1 MAELGGESCAGRTGV
16 SHTAK
21 GALRHSTFGWRHG
34 RGDHGSLKNMGEDF
48 PVNSFLK
55 PSWSK
60 PAKILLASDVP
71 ADEKTFAIA
80 LAQSAEFGAELII
93 FHAIDT
99 VAVAS
104 SDTPALRDSD
114 CASAARAKKHCLES
128 LGQPARGIGIRCKIV
143 IRSGM
148 AADQILTFL
157 REHKIDRVVMGAHSP
172 GPIGKLPVGSVAEA
186 VIRNADVPV
195 CIVGPDV
202 VASTYRDS
210 ENRNIL
216 CDVST
221 EEGRRVVASFGA
233 ELAAEQ
239 HAMLI
244 LQDIIRPQEKDSILA
259 DRTIG
264 QIEAELPSLVPVEL
278 KDNINVRTKVALGDP
293 TEELPYGGRTQN
305 ASFIVLGARGAS
317 HFAAITRAGI
327 VYKVLA
333 IAHCP
338 VITLSPVLLNAYE
351 TKKERFRSSEV
362 SYIAGVI

>member
-1 MAELGGESCAGRTGV
+1 
-16 SHTAK
+16 
-21 GALRHSTFGWRHG
+21 
-34 RGDHGSLKNMGEDF
+34 MGEDF

-71 ADEKTFAIA
+71 ADEKTFAFA

-104 SDTPALRDSD
+104 SDTAAIRDCD
-114 CASAARAKKHCLES
+114 CASVARAKKHCLES
-128 LGQPARGIGIRCKIV
+128 LGQRARSIGIRFKIV
-143 IRSGM
+143 IRHGM

-157 REHKIDRVVMGAHSP
+157 REQRIDRVVMGVHSP
-172 GPIGKLPVGSVAEA
+172 GPIGKLLVGSVAEA
-186 VIRNADVPV
+186 VIRNANVPV

-239 HAMLI
+239 HAILI
-244 LQDIIRPQEKDSILA
+244 LQEIIRPQEKDNILA

-278 KDNINVRTKVALGDP
+278 KGNINVRTKVALGDP
-293 TEELPYGGRTQN
+293 TEELLYGARAQN
-305 ASFIVLGARGAS
+305 ASFIVLGAQGAS
-317 HFAAITRAGI
+317 HFAAISRAGI
-327 VYKVLA
+327 VYKLLA
-333 IAHCP
+333 FARCP
-338 VITLSPVLLNAYE
+338 VITLSPQMLNACE

-362 SYIAGVI
+362 NYIAGVI